1 MVLGCIEVRMKSFYE
16 SFSNLIGLRDWI
28 ALDVVFGG
36 TVEGD
41 ANTSEDSVI
50 SDIALITLTLL
61 DEESW
66 VINVK

>member
-1 MVLGCIEVRMKSFYE
+1 M
-16 SFSNLIGLRDWI
+16 
-28 ALDVVFGG
+28 VFGG
-36 TVEGD
+36 AVEVD
-41 ANTSEDSVI
+41 ANKSENSAI